1 VANPTGQ
8 LDFVQPDAR
17 PRRRVVLAG
26 RTSSTRVVFGLV
38 LALAA
43 AVVLG
48 TKYEAAQKT
57 HPVLS
62 LRTQVQAGQV
72 ITAGNLTE
80 TRLPDTTTIPSVP
93 AERMSQ
99 VVGQVA
105 QAPLYPGQVLDPRAI
120 AGATTLPAGQ
130 VAITL
135 ALAPEQA
142 VGGSLH
148 PGDVV
153 AVYASAPTAAGV
165 APSATQVLP
174 GVLVRSVATQSAVGG
189 APSVLV
195 TLQLPATQATS
206 LDAAY
211 RGAKIDLALVGR

>member
-1 VANPTGQ
+1 
-8 LDFVQPDAR
+8 
-17 PRRRVVLAG
+17 VVLTG
-26 RTSSTRVVFGLV
+26 RTSSTRVVFGLL
-38 LALAA
+38 LAVAA

-62 LRTQVQAGQV
+62 LRTPVQAGQV

-99 VVGQVA
+99 IVGQVA

-120 AGATTLPAGQ
+120 ATATTLPAGQ

-153 AVYASAPTAAGV
+153 AVYASVPTAAGV

-174 GVLVRSVATQSAVGG
+174 AVLVRSVATQSAVGG
-189 APSVLV
+189 APSLLV

-211 RGAKIDLALVGR
+211 RGAKVDLALVGR

>member
-17 PRRRVVLAG
+17 PRRRVVLTG
-26 RTSSTRVVFGLV
+26 RTSSTRVVFGLL
-38 LALAA
+38 LAVAA
-43 AVVLG
+43 AVVIG

-57 HPVLS
+57 HLVLS
-62 LRTQVQAGQV
+62 LRTPVQVGQV
-72 ITAGNLTE
+72 IAAGNLGE
-80 TRLPDTTTIPSVP
+80 TRLSDATTIPSIP
-93 AERMSQ
+93 AARQSEI
-99 VVGQVA
+99 VGQVA
-105 QAPLYPGQVLDPRAI
+105 QASLYPGQVLDPRAI
-120 AGATTLPAGQ
+120 ATATTLPAGQ

-153 AVYASAPTAAGV
+153 AVYAAAPGAAGLAPTAN
-165 APSATQVLP
+165 QVLP
-174 GVLVRSVATQSAVGG
+174 GVVVRSVAAQSAVGG

-195 TLQLPATQATS
+195 TLQLPAAQATA

-211 RGAKIDLALVGR
+211 RGTKIDLALVGR

>member
-1 VANPTGQ
+1 
-8 LDFVQPDAR
+8 
-17 PRRRVVLAG
+17 VVLTG

-38 LALAA
+38 LAVAA
-43 AVVLG
+43 AVVIG

-57 HPVLS
+57 HLVLS
-62 LRTQVQAGQV
+62 LRTPVQVGQV
-72 ITAGNLTE
+72 IAAGNLTE
-80 TRLPDTTTIPSVP
+80 TRLSDATTIPSIP
-93 AERMSQ
+93 AARQSEI
-99 VVGQVA
+99 VGQVA
-105 QAPLYPGQVLDPRAI
+105 QASLYPGQVLDPRAI
-120 AGATTLPAGQ
+120 ATATTIPAGQ

-153 AVYASAPTAAGV
+153 SVYAAAPGAAGLAPTAN
-165 APSATQVLP
+165 QVLP
-174 GVLVRSVATQSAVGG
+174 AVVVRSVAAESAVGG

-195 TLQLPATQATS
+195 TLQLPAAQAAA

-211 RGAKIDLALVGR
+211 RGTKIDLALVGR